1 MRTYV
6 QPAGM
11 EDEHAKAIAL
21 GEEKPESWRG
31 IVAALE
37 TQNVEDGATD
47 NSSDDQI
54 PESTTDGE
62 TRAIDRCGC
71 DGRQVDEELMW
82 KEKYEALE
90 ALHESL
96 KADYA
101 GVVEAHDR
109 LAARLG
115 KLENQSAKD
124 PAPCS
129 AGEPAGSEGESVA
142 RDASFGM
149 PAVDL
154 PDNLR
159 LDAVYRYIVGR
170 ATKEH
175 HPALIHL
182 LVTRPEIQIS
192 LERKVIEANGSNLRG
207 SLGILISEKFFD
219 GVREF
224 ADVRRELIRR
234 GFLGSK
240 APNLQISQALQGLVE
255 FGFLT
260 KEETG
265 YQAVAGMKINIMEA
279 K

>member
-1 MRTYV
+1 M
-6 QPAGM
+6 
-11 EDEHAKAIAL
+11 
-21 GEEKPESWRG
+21 
-31 IVAALE
+31 
-37 TQNVEDGATD
+37 
-47 NSSDDQI
+47 
-54 PESTTDGE
+54 
-62 TRAIDRCGC
+62 
-71 DGRQVDEELMW
+71 
-82 KEKYEALE
+82 
-90 ALHESL
+90 
-96 KADYA
+96 
-101 GVVEAHDR
+101 VEAHDR